1 MKLAGG
7 FQIAVVAAVSPFAS
21 EAETPNISLSAIVE
35 TWQLASGGIDQGN
48 KSGAYLDLNFDGSL
62 SEGAARYHATVLGYA
77 GNREVEDYTGDFGVF
92 SNLITDS
99 EWIVFTAWIE
109 LDHKASNST
118 IRIGQFASDETFCVS
133 ETGSFFL
140 NGNFGA
146 IPTVSANISAPIYS
160 VGAGGIEIT
169 TSLDNGYIALGA
181 YAGNPG
187 PTDASNHGFEWQAG
201 GADGYTFIGEWG
213 WRYAFAD
220 DKKGVLK
227 IGSYLTTGD
236 SERFDSNETVNGNH
250 AFYAVV
256 DQAIAQIGN
265 AVVNG
270 FLRYGYNP
278 LGERSVVTRYF
289 DLGTT
294 INHIIPNR
302 PQDTLGLAL
311 SRTSFSE
318 NYLRERR
325 NDGARANDNE
335 TVLELS
341 YQAPINETISAQ
353 LSAQWI
359 GTPHSAEKDA
369 FIFGLRIVS
378 EF

>member
-1 MKLAGG
+1 
-7 FQIAVVAAVSPFAS
+7 
-21 EAETPNISLSAIVE
+21 
-35 TWQLASGGIDQGN
+35 
-48 KSGAYLDLNFDGSL
+48 
-62 SEGAARYHATVLGYA
+62 
-77 GNREVEDYTGDFGVF
+77 
-92 SNLITDS
+92 
-99 EWIVFTAWIE
+99 
-109 LDHKASNST
+109 
-118 IRIGQFASDETFCVS
+118 
-133 ETGSFFL
+133 
-140 NGNFGA
+140 
-146 IPTVSANISAPIYS
+146 
-160 VGAGGIEIT
+160 
-169 TSLDNGYIALGA
+169 
-181 YAGNPG
+181 
-187 PTDASNHGFEWQAG
+187 
-201 GADGYTFIGEWG
+201 
-213 WRYAFAD
+213 
-220 DKKGVLK
+220 
-227 IGSYLTTGD
+227 
-236 SERFDSNETVNGNH
+236 
-250 AFYAVV
+250 
-256 DQAIAQIGN
+256 
-265 AVVNG
+265 VVNG